1 MSEILTWYSW
11 VMSNDVFGPAI
22 AALRGERD
30 AVVAR
35 VRDLEA
41 DLEASRDRLGDIDAA
56 LVSLTRLQPHLD
68 TDATG
73 DAQGPSLSSL
83 VPRSGRIR
91 TPRLVAEIVTELG
104 PMTTR
109 DSVIDEA
116 KRRIGTRISE
126 WSDPRNVVTVAL
138 NRAAEQGLVVK
149 VDPNHY
155 SPVAPAPD
163 AGAAL
168 T

>member
-1 MSEILTWYSW
+1 MSI
-11 VMSNDVFGPAI
+11 DVFGPAI

-30 AVVAR
+30 TVVAR

-41 DLEASRDRLGDIDAA
+41 ELEASKGRLGDIDAA

-68 TDATG
+68 TTG
-73 DAQGPSLSSL
+73 DAQGPSILSPL

-155 SPVAPAPD
+155 SPVGPAPD